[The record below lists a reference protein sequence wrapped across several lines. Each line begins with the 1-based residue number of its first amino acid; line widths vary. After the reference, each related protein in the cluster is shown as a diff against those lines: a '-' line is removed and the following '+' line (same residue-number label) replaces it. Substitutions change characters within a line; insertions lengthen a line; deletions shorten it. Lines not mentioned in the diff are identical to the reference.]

1 MTRKTIAIIDAT
13 ERLGATIA
21 RNIAKENYRLL
32 LFSLDVNELK
42 FLVKGITKQTPNADI
57 DFMPCAGD
65 ASWEADV
72 VILTIPLNNE
82 LAQKISPFVNRK
94 IVVSI
99 SFENHA
105 EIGELEEL
113 LPGARIVK
121 LDASLGD
128 DKEHVFAAIAS
139 NDPEA
144 LQVAQE
150 IARFIRIQLIDQK
163 ASLEKI
169 I

>member
-1 MTRKTIAIIDAT
+1 MSAKTIAIIDAT
-13 ERLGATIA
+13 ERIGATIA
-21 RNIAKENYRLL
+21 RNIVKENYRLL
-32 LFSLDVNELK
+32 LLSRHVNELK
-42 FLVKGITKQTPNADI
+42 NLVKGITKRSPNADI
-57 DFMPCAGD
+57 DCMPCVGD

-72 VILTIPLNNE
+72 VVLTIPLNNE
-82 LAQKISPFVNRK
+82 LVQKISPFVNRK

-105 EIGELEEL
+105 KIGELEEL

-150 IARFIRIQLIDQK
+150 IARFSRIQLIDQK
-163 ASLEKI
+163 ASLEQI